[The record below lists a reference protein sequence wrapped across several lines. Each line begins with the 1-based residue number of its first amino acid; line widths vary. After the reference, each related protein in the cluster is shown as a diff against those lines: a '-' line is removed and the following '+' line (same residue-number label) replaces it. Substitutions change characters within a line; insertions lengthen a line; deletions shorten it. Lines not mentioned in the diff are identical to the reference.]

1 MTLIYFLAYLLKSI
15 SWIIKPLLFATVMF
29 FLVSGVAYL
38 CTGDYLASAVITLS
52 IFSFILL
59 AIALLDPWTIEFF
72 RSRWRKAKEKANGN

>member
-1 MTLIYFLAYLLKSI
+1 MTFIYFLGYLLKSI
-15 SWIIKPLLFATVMF
+15 SWIIKPLLFAAGMF

-38 CTGDYLASAVITLS
+38 CTGDYLISAVITLY
-52 IFSFILL
+52 IFAFFLL